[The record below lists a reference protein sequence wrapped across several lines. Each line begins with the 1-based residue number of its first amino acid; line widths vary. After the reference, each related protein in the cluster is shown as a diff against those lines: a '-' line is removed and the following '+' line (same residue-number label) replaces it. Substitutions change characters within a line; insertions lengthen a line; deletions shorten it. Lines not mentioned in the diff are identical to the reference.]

1 MTELYNRNSE
11 KEKRQ
16 FLRNNMT
23 AAEQKLW
30 LQLKGKQLENCKFRR
45 QYSVAQFIID
55 FYSPE
60 IKLAIEVDGDSHF
73 QEGAQE
79 YDRERQQF
87 IESAKINF
95 LRFTNNDIYNN
106 MSAVCEIIRDKIQS
120 LRNLPEVPP

>member
-45 QYSVAQFIID
+45 QYSVSQFIID

-79 YDRERQQF
+79 
-87 IESAKINF
+87 
-95 LRFTNNDIYNN
+95 
-106 MSAVCEIIRDKIQS
+106 
-120 LRNLPEVPP
+120 